1 MIESNL
7 IIINEMYKF
16 IKFQDNEAEIYFSSA
31 EGGLNFNPNNISG
44 IENINKLKEWFNLKD
59 IGYLKQIHSDIVH
72 IYDGKITEGDAI
84 MTNERRV
91 AVGVFTADCVPIII
105 YDKVNKA
112 VSAVHSGWKGTL
124 GCIVLKSIEEMKKTY
139 ESKLKDLSIYI
150 GPHNMGCCY
159 EVGAE
164 LIERFLQSKDF
175 SKEKIIHKRN
185 LSLQDWIINQL
196 NTIGIEI
203 NQIYS
208 VNKCTSCSKELKLY
222 SYRKS
227 TNKEGRMF
235 SFIFL
240 R

>member
-7 IIINEMYKF
+7 VIINEIYKF
-16 IKFQDNEAEIYFSSA
+16 IKFQDNGAEIYFSSA
-31 EGGLNFNPNNISG
+31 EGGLNFNPNNTRG
-44 IENINKLKEWFNLKD
+44 IENINKLKEWFGLKG

-72 IYDGKITEGDAI
+72 IYDGKKTEGDAI
-84 MTNERRV
+84 MTNERNV

-105 YDKVNKA
+105 YDKANKV

-124 GCIVLKSIEEMKKTY
+124 ACIVLKSIEEMKKTY

-164 LIERFLQSKDF
+164 LIEKFFQSKDF
-175 SKEKIIHKRN
+175 SKEKIINKGN
-185 LSLQDWIINQL
+185 LSLQDCIINQL
-196 NTIGIEI
+196 NSVGIEL
-203 NQIYS
+203 NQIHL
-208 VNKCTSCSKELKLY
+208 VNKCTSCSNELDLY

>member
-7 IIINEMYKF
+7 IIVDDIYKF
-16 IKFQDNEAEIYFSSA
+16 MKFQDNEAEIYFSSA
-31 EGGLNFNPNNISG
+31 EGGLNFNPNNNKG
-44 IENINKLKEWFNLKD
+44 IENINKLKEWFELKD
-59 IGYLKQIHSDIVH
+59 VGYLKQIHSDIVH
-72 IYDGKITEGDAI
+72 IYDGKIIQGDAI
-84 MTNERRV
+84 MTNKRGV

-112 VSAVHSGWKGTL
+112 VSAIHSGWKGTL

-159 EVGAE
+159 EVGVD
-164 LIERFLQSKDF
+164 LIEKFLESNEF
-175 SKEKIIHKRN
+175 SKEKIIYKRN
-185 LSLQDWIINQL
+185 LSLQNCIINQL
-196 NTIGIEI
+196 NSIGIGL
-203 NQIYS
+203 NQINL
-208 VNKCTSCSKELKLY
+208 VNKCTSCNNEFELY

-227 TNKEGRMF
+227 SNKEGRMF